1 MLILLWY
8 KIEDKH
14 LLPKILQHLHLQI
27 PHLLT
32 PPKGLLI
39 LHLSMQA
46 EIKEDQVTAPSQSPP
61 ASTDPGMLYNTS
73 LVCVNN
79 VSACVPKDHMEAMSD
94 SK

>member
-1 MLILLWY
+1 
-8 KIEDKH
+8 
-14 LLPKILQHLHLQI
+14 
-27 PHLLT
+27 
-32 PPKGLLI
+32 
-39 LHLSMQA
+39 MQA